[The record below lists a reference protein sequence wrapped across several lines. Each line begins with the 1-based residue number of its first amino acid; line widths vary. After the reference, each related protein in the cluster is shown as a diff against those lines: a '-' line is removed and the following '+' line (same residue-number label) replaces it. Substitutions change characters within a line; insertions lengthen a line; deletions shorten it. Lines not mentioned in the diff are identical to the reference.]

1 MFNQASV
8 CELEVFPM
16 RRRTRATAVAA
27 ALSATL
33 LAGSGMASATSTATK
48 AAVQPCTTNNVSFYF
63 GGYSYGLGQR
73 RFDLTLLAHDG
84 ITCGLSDTLLIT
96 VSSPPDET
104 KKVPVTVNGRGG
116 TLVLRTDSPLHATI
130 FYSAP
135 DTQADKREVQRPHAR
150 HARRDQ
156 PRDELPLPR
165 HDRHLQVR
173 CVRHV
178 LGDRYRHGPGRGAL
192 KALTAGI

>member
-1 MFNQASV
+1 
-8 CELEVFPM
+8 M

-135 DTQADKREVQRPHAR
+135 DTQADKREVNGLTLAMPDGTSRATNF
-150 HARRDQ
+150 
-156 PRDELPLPR
+156 LF
-165 HDRHLQVR
+165 
-173 CVRHV
+173 
-178 LGDRYRHGPGRGAL
+178 PGTTDIYKSGVSV
-192 KALTAGI
+192 TSWETGIGMGQGEER